1 MRASARLATVTFVSL
16 VFGALLIGPALAQ
29 DSTDQ
34 TSSRDQVVL
43 NGKLAVAEG
52 ETVDTAVLGHGTAT
66 IDGTVTGAVVVFDGR
81 TDISGTV
88 HGDVFVFNG
97 AVTVRS
103 GAVIDGDLV
112 TRQTP
117 TVESGATVRG
127 EQQRVSTRFNT
138 GDLGLASRVIWWIG
152 YSVSTLVLGLL
163 LLLIAPALDPA
174 IVRAARD
181 RVAGAIGFGV
191 AVFFLLPIVAVL
203 FLVVVV
209 AIPLG
214 LFLLLA
220 LALLYTV
227 GYIAAAHSLGRRLVK
242 PPTSRFAAF
251 LAGWAILRAFGII
264 PLVGSIVWTLASIFG
279 LGVLWVAARRSPIAP
294 VPEPPPMP
302 PPTPA
307 PA

>member
-1 MRASARLATVTFVSL
+1 LRAVVRLAIVTFASL
-16 VFGALLIGPALAQ
+16 VSGALLAGPALAQ
-29 DSTDQ
+29 GSTHQ
-34 TSSRDQVVL
+34 LNPRDQIVL
-43 NGKLAVAEG
+43 NGELTVAEG

-81 TDISGTV
+81 TDIAGTV

-112 TRQTP
+112 TRQIP
-117 TVESGATVRG
+117 TVESGATIRG
-127 EQQRVSTRFNT
+127 QQQRVSTRFNT

-163 LLLIAPALDPA
+163 LLLLAPALDPA
-174 IVRAARD
+174 IGRASRE
-181 RVAGAIGFGV
+181 RVGGAIGFGV
-191 AVFFLLPIVAVL
+191 AVFFLLPVVAVL

-214 LFLLLA
+214 LFLLLG

-227 GYIAAAHSLGRRLVK
+227 GYVAGAHALGRRLVK

-251 LAGWAILRAFGII
+251 LAGWAILRVFGFI

-279 LGVLWVAARRSPIAP
+279 LGVLWVAARRSSPAP
-294 VPEPPPMP
+294 VPEPPAMT
-302 PPTPA
+302 PPTPT